1 MPLKLACKLLLVLIS
16 ATQISGC
23 WYQLKHGPQYVH
35 PVQPSYDYVLT
46 EPLTIIYGEH
56 TALSGWIEVN
66 AALSPDG
73 KEYLQIKQNARHG
86 TPSTMLYPNT
96 VNSRRDLA
104 GLFNKAYTLLS
115 QAKELG
121 MEFKYRSLGCLG
133 PQHNEP
139 NCRDNGAAFFGGQM
153 HLSVQSN
160 GLPIAYFRAVES
172 QHHRGCIDQLQ
183 IFNIEQLKKMQIAMD
198 KAPMVFEQLRNKHK
212 GWLAK
217 QSF

>member
-1 MPLKLACKLLLVLIS
+1 MPLKLALRLLLVLIS
-16 ATQISGC
+16 ATLISGC

-35 PVQPSYDYVLT
+35 PVQPTYDYVLT
-46 EPLTIIYGEH
+46 EPITIIYGEH
-56 TALSGWIEVN
+56 TAVSGWLEIN

-73 KEYLQIKQNARHG
+73 KEYLQIKQNASHG
-86 TPSTMLYPNT
+86 TPATMLYPNT

-104 GLFNKAYTLLS
+104 DLFNKAYTLLS
-115 QAKELG
+115 QAKKLG
-121 MEFKYRSLGCLG
+121 MEFGRRSLGCLG
-133 PQHNEP
+133 PQKNEP
-139 NCRDNGAAFFGGQM
+139 NCQDNGFAFYGGQL
-153 HLSVQSN
+153 HLAVQSD
-160 GLPIAYFRAVES
+160 GLQRAYFRAVES
-172 QHHRGCIDQLQ
+172 QWHRGRIEQFK